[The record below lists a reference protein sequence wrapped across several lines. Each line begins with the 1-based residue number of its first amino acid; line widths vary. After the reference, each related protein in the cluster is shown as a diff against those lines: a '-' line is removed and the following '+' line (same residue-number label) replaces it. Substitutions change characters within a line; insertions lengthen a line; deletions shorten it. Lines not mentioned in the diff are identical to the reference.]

1 MLGVCGH
8 VLLSVERF
16 LGSQGRQKNTLA
28 VYRALMEGKDPA
40 FQEFVSWPTINACR
54 TSESVENPAP

>member
-1 MLGVCGH
+1 MWVCR

-40 FQEFVSWPTINACR
+40 FQEFVRGPWMHAHRTI
-54 TSESVENPAP
+54 ESVENSAS